1 MRLEFAWPLAFWW
14 ASVAALLVLSS
25 TLGRVVVRRIVRE
38 LPGAP
43 HDAGQGRA
51 GALVG
56 VLERLLVIAMI
67 LMDQWAVIGFAIAAK
82 SIARFDELKDKDFT
96 DYYLAG
102 TFGSLLVAVA
112 CGLLVL
118 LARRP
123 LLG

>member
-1 MRLEFAWPLAFWW
+1 MRFEFAWPLVIWW
-14 ASVAALLVLSS
+14 ASIALLLVLSS
-25 TLGRVVVRRIVRE
+25 TLGRVVVRRIVRD

-43 HDAGQGRA
+43 HDAGTGRA

-67 LMDQWAVIGFAIAAK
+67 LMEQWAVIGFVIAAK

-102 TFGSLLVAVA
+102 TFGSLLVAVV
-112 CGLLVL
+112 CGLLGL
-118 LARRP
+118 LARRL